1 MLDNSV
7 FALERINE
15 DARGFFKM
23 LFCLYKGAEVSYK
36 APREFSSIDS
46 FLAAALAGDI
56 QALQEKDEEHRKKFF
71 IRLVCSLREMNEW
84 NEKALFRSDVAFEAL
99 LIFLAQGNP
108 TSFNLSLLN
117 EASGVDPRTLKT
129 YVEILVE
136 LGLASRQKAFLVP
149 SAAMIKSDA
158 YSLSDPAFML
168 FLLGIF
174 HREDIYWT
182 MGLGDRTILYRILY
196 VWALARLQAAC
207 ASSPEAD
214 SEPQARMIGVQE
226 SLFAESELPAADD
239 EKSAELKRSA
249 AEEELESRLS
259 GFSIEYM
266 LARDG
271 RRIDFVLVL
280 EMTEDERRKHYERL
294 FNEREE
300 EIKKLPRRLRK
311 ALEEEGALRPE
322 IEFEPKLVFPVVLK
336 TDPIVKK
343 EKAADLEW
351 FLENEKRAPLG
362 IVLYPGREL
371 RRVSERVW
379 AVPLSALK

>member
-23 LFCLYKGAEVSYK
+23 LFCLYKGVEVSYK

-46 FLAAALAGDI
+46 FLAAALAGDL
-56 QALQEKDEEHRKKFF
+56 QALQGRDEEHRKKFF
-71 IRLVCSLREMNEW
+71 IRLLCSLREMNEW
-84 NEKALFRSDVAFEAL
+84 NGKALFRSDVAFEAL

-149 SAAMIKSDA
+149 CAAMIKSDA
-158 YSLSDPAFML
+158 YSLADPAFML

-174 HREDIYWT
+174 HREDVYWT

-196 VWALARLQAAC
+196 IWALARLQAAC
-207 ASSPEAD
+207 ASSIEPESSD
-214 SEPQARMIGVQE
+214 VVLGVQE
-226 SLFAESELPAADD
+226 SLFPESELPAAGDD
-239 EKSAELKRSA
+239 KSAENNRAA
-249 AEEELESRLS
+249 AEEELEARLS
-259 GFSIEYM
+259 GFRIEYM

-280 EMTEDERRKHYERL
+280 DMTEEERRKHYERL

-322 IEFEPKLVFPVVLK
+322 IKFEPKLVFPVVLK

-343 EKAADLEW
+343 EKVVDLEW
-351 FLENEKRAPLG
+351 FMENEKRAPLG
-362 IVLYPGREL
+362 IVLHPGREL
-371 RRVSERVW
+371 RRISQRVW